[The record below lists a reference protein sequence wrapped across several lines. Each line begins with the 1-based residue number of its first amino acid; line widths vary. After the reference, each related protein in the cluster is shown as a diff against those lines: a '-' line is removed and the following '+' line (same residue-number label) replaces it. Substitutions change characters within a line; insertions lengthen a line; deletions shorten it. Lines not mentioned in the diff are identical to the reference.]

1 MTPGPT
7 VPDDA
12 RGFRRAKVDDLRF
25 RLPEGMGETLRLTRD
40 GRLAE
45 ATERLK
51 GMLRGGGAPEG
62 PMPGLAETLRDL
74 GRRAAGTTA
83 APDPAPPGAR
93 VETGRHDTAWGARE
107 FRLYV
112 PANRGPGPAPLIVM
126 LHGCTQSPEDFAAG
140 TRMEAL
146 AETAGCLVLWP
157 GQAQGANAQRCWNW
171 FEPDHQRPDR
181 GEPAILADMIRRIGT
196 TEGADPARI
205 HVAGLSAGGAA
216 AMGMAAAFPDLF
228 ASVGVHSGL
237 PAGAA
242 HDLPS
247 ALGAMRRGATGGRT
261 GPLPPTIVFHGDRDT
276 TVHPA
281 NGEAVVAQVT
291 GGVPG
296 MVETAVHGRAE
307 GGGHGFVR
315 TIHADRAGRVRC
327 EHWLVHGAGHAWA
340 GGSAAGS
347 HTDPRGP
354 DASAEMLRFFGEHP
368 RPGR

>member
-1 MTPGPT
+1 M
-7 VPDDA
+7 
-12 RGFRRAKVDDLRF
+12 RF
-25 RLPEGMGETLRLTRD
+25 RLPDGVGEALRLTRD

-51 GMLRGGGAPEG
+51 GLLRGRSAPDG

-74 GRRAAGTTA
+74 QRRAGAEGG
-83 APDPAPPGAR
+83 APDPIPPGAR
-93 VETGRHDTAWGARE
+93 FEGGSHETPWGARA

-112 PANRGPGPAPLIVM
+112 PAARRSGPVPLVVM
-126 LHGCTQSPEDFAAG
+126 LHGCTQSPDDFAAG
-140 TRMEAL
+140 TRMNAL
-146 AETAGCLVLWP
+146 AEAAGCLVLWP

-196 TEGADPARI
+196 AEGGDPARL

-216 AMGMAAAFPDLF
+216 AMGMAAAFPGLF
-228 ASVGVHSGL
+228 ASIGVHSGL

-242 HDLPS
+242 QDLPS
-247 ALGAMRRGATGGRT
+247 ALGAMRRGAAGGRAD
-261 GPLPPTIVFHGDRDT
+261 GLPPAIVFHGDRDT

-281 NGEAVVAQVT
+281 NGAAVVAQVT
-291 GGVPG
+291 AGAPG
-296 MVETAVHGRAE
+296 MAETAVHGRAE
-307 GGGHGFVR
+307 GGHGFTR

-327 EHWLVHGAGHAWA
+327 EHWVVHGAGHAWA

-354 DASAEMLRFFGEHP
+354 DASAEMLRFFLEHP
-368 RPGR
+368 RAAR